1 MKQLFNWPIRK
12 LLMPSKWLPVLL
24 LLTVQLAQAQL
35 KVSGTVSDNSQG
47 IGLPGAT
54 VLVKGA
60 STGTTTDLNGK
71 YSIEVPANGTLVF
84 SFIGKTKQEIAVG
97 NRTVL
102 DVVLSDDATALNEV
116 VVIGYGTTRKKDL
129 TGAVLAITENDF
141 VKGNVSTADQ
151 LIVGKL
157 AGVQITPG
165 GGAPGSGSTIR
176 IRGGS
181 SLNASNDPLIVI
193 DGVPIDNSN
202 VSGVANPLN
211 FINPN
216 DIESFN
222 VLKDASAAA
231 IYGSRAANG
240 VIIITTKKG
249 KKGGPLKV
257 NIDSRYALAQNIN
270 QVDVLSA
277 DDFRQAVNTYGT
289 SAQKALLGKETTNWQ
304 DVIFRNAA
312 TLDNNVSL
320 TGSLKNIPFRVA
332 VGYLNQDGTL
342 KTSNMK
348 RTTASVGISPTLL
361 KNHLSLDMNLKY
373 ANSKSQFAD
382 EGAIGTAI
390 GFDPTQPVYATNEF
404 GGYFQWL
411 NPAKT
416 GIEALATSN
425 PLALL
430 ELRDNQGTLNRT
442 IANIAATYTFHGL
455 PALKA
460 VVNAGM
466 DLSNTDGVDNVSKL
480 ISATSFNNG
489 GSVNTYMQ
497 NRNNKT
503 FQAYLNYT
511 KAIGKQNIDF
521 MGGYEYQGFIREN
534 ENEVVFGNPNIPP
547 RPNYFKT
554 EYRLGSQF
562 GRLNYTLNDKYLAT
576 VTLRRDGTS
585 RFSPDNRFGLFPSVA
600 LAWKL
605 NEELKMTELFSD
617 LKLRLGWGVTG
628 QQDINSG
635 DFPYLAA
642 YTPGQGLKYQ
652 LGSNYYDVLR
662 PNPYDALIKWE
673 ETASSNIGLDFGIRP
688 LRLSGSIDV
697 YQKNT
702 SDLINEID
710 APAGTNFSNK
720 VTTNI
725 GSMTNKGIEL
735 NLNYTAIQRKS
746 VTWDLN
752 FNFTRNQNEITALTR
767 NSDPN
772 FIGVLVGDIG
782 GGTGSLGQIHSTGY
796 PRASFFLYQQVYNE
810 NGQPLEAVFVDRN
823 GDGVVSEL
831 DRYRYKN
838 PDPKFF
844 MGLSSNLSVKNF
856 SLGFI
861 MRSNVGNY
869 VFNNVQSGQSSYAS
883 MTGAGNFIFNLNS
896 NVRNTG
902 FKNTTRREQILLSD
916 TFVENASFLKMDNL
930 NLGYDLSNVLKNNKL
945 RARLNLIVQNVF
957 LKTNYKG
964 LDPEVQG
971 GIDRNIYPRPRT
983 YSVNLNLNF

>member
-1 MKQLFNWPIRK
+1 MTAIKNKI
-12 LLMPSKWLPVLL
+12 LPVARLFGVVFL
-24 LLTVQLAQAQL
+24 CFLAQFAFAQQR
-35 KVSGTVSDNSQG
+35 VTGTVSDNTASV
-47 IGLPGAT
+47 GLPG
-54 VLVKGA
+54 VNVSIKGT
-60 STGTTTDLNGK
+60 STGTTTNGSGQ
-71 YSIEVPANGTLVF
+71 YTLDVPSGATLVY
-84 SFIGKTKQEIAVG
+84 SFIGKLRQEIAVG
-97 NRTVL
+97 NRSVI
-102 DVVLSDDATALNEV
+102 DVTLTDDATALGEV
-116 VVIGYGTTRKKDL
+116 VVIGYGTTKKKDL
-129 TGAVLAITENDF
+129 TGSVLAITETDF
-141 VKGNVSTADQ
+141 VKGNVTTADQ
-151 LIVGKL
+151 LIVGKM

-193 DGVPIDNSN
+193 DGVPIDNSS
-202 VSGVANPLN
+202 VSGVANPLS

-222 VLKDASAAA
+222 VLKDASASA

-257 NIDSRYALAQNIN
+257 SFDTRYAMAQNIQ
-270 QVDVLSA
+270 QVGVLSA
-277 DDFRQAVNTYGT
+277 DEFREAVATYGT
-289 SAQKALLGKETTNWQ
+289 AAQKALLGTANTNWQ
-304 DVIFRNAA
+304 DEIFRNAA
-312 TLDNNVSL
+312 TIDNNLSL
-320 TGSLKNIPFRVA
+320 TGSIKNIPFRTS
-332 VGYLNQDGTL
+332 VGFLNQNGTL
-342 KTSNMK
+342 KTSNLK
-348 RTTASVGISPTLL
+348 RTSASLGLSPSFLD
-361 KNHLSLDMNLKY
+361 KHLAIDLNVKY

-390 GFDPTQPVYATNEF
+390 GFDPTQPVHASNEF

-411 NPAKT
+411 NPNGS

-425 PLALL
+425 PLAML
-430 ELRDNQGTLNRT
+430 ELRDNLGSINRT
-442 IANIAATYTFHGL
+442 IANVSATYTFHGM
-455 PALKA
+455 PFLKA
-460 VVNAGM
+460 VVNTGF
-466 DLSNTDGVDNVSKL
+466 DRSNTDGTDNVSKL

-489 GSVNTYMQ
+489 GTVNTYTQ

-511 KAIGKQNIDF
+511 KTFGKQNLDL
-521 MGGYEYQGFIREN
+521 MGGYEYQGFVREN
-534 ENEVVFGNPNIPP
+534 ENELVFGNPNIPA

-562 GRLNYTLNDKYLAT
+562 GRLNYSLNDRYLAT

-585 RFSPDNRFGLFPSVA
+585 RFSENNRFGLFPSVA

-605 NEELKMTELFSD
+605 NDQFGLTNQLSD
-617 LKLRLGWGVTG
+617 LKLRLGYGVTG

-635 DFPYLAA
+635 DYPYLAA

-652 LGSNYYDVLR
+652 FGNTYYDVLR
-662 PNPYDALIKWE
+662 PNPYDANIKWE
-673 ETASSNIGLDFGIRP
+673 ETASSNIGLDFGIKA
-688 LRLSGSIDV
+688 LRLSGSVDV

-702 SDLINEID
+702 KDLINEID

-725 GSMTNKGIEL
+725 GTMTNKGVEL
-735 NLNYTAIQRKS
+735 NLNYSPILKKNL
-746 VTWDLN
+746 TWDIN
-752 FNFTRNQNEITALTR
+752 FNITRNRNEITALTR
-767 NSDPN
+767 NADPN
-772 FIGVLVGDIG
+772 FIGVLVGGIG

-796 PRASFFLYQQVYNE
+796 PRASYFLYQQVYDQT
-810 NGQPLEAVFVDRN
+810 GKPLEAVFVDRN
-823 GDGVVSEL
+823 ADGVVSEL
-831 DRYRYKN
+831 DRYRYQN
-838 PDPKFF
+838 PDPKYY
-844 MGLSSNLSVKNF
+844 MGLSSNVTVKNF

-861 MRSNVGNY
+861 MRANVGNY
-869 VFNNVQSGQSSYAS
+869 VFNNVQSGQSSFAS
-883 MTGAGNFIFNLNS
+883 MTGAGNFIFNLNE

-916 TFVENASFLKMDNL
+916 LFVENASFLKIDNI
-930 NLGYDLSNVLKNNKL
+930 NLGYDLANVLKQSKVK
-945 RARLNLIVQNVF
+945 ARLNLVAQNV
-957 LKTNYKG
+957 LMHTKYTG

-983 YSVNLNLNF
+983 YSLNLNLNF